1 MSPSAP
7 TFTRTALAIAIS
19 LASAH
24 LHAADLPTGGNIVG
38 GSGSLRQEGNSLDV
52 QQNSD
57 QLITHWDSFDIGAG
71 NTVNFHQPGSDSVA
85 LNRVIG
91 EDASAIYGNLN
102 ANGQVFLINPN
113 GVLFGEGA
121 AVNVGSLVAS
131 TLSLSDEDFNN
142 GHYQFSGDGNNA
154 AVVNHGTLNADGG
167 AVALLGGQVS
177 NHGIIQANQ
186 GTVALAA
193 GDQITLDFAGDGL
206 LNVTVDEGTID
217 ALVEN
222 HQLVRANGGQV
233 VMTAN
238 ATNALLQTV
247 VNNTGIVEAQTLD
260 NQNGTIVL
268 KGGFNG
274 GTVNVAGTLDA
285 SAPDSGDGCF
295 IDTSGAHVKI
305 AGGTQVTTKANSG
318 TTGEWLIDP
327 TDFTI
332 SDSNDPQTAS
342 GIGADTLSANLA
354 NNSIT
359 LQTVASGS
367 EAGDINVQAAVT
379 WNADT
384 TLTLNAH
391 NDININA
398 AITAQGAN
406 GKVALQYGQATT
418 DGGTADYHINAPI
431 NLQSGNNFTTQKG
444 STGSVISYT
453 VVNDAAALQ
462 AMNSDLAVNYAVG
475 SNIDLSSISNWQP
488 VGESDRFTGT
498 FNGLGHT
505 LSNLTINRS
514 STDFVGLFGATAS
527 GSVVRDIGL
536 VGGSVSGRNH
546 VGGLAGVSS
555 GIISNAY
562 ATGSVEGRERV
573 GGLVG
578 FNQSGTINNA
588 YASGS
593 VESLSRVGG
602 LVGFNQ
608 SGTINNA
615 YASGSVESL
624 SRVGGLVGFNQSGT
638 INNAYTTGSVK
649 GSINQVGGLVGFN
662 QSGTIN
668 NAYATG
674 SVEGLD
680 YVGGLVG
687 YSLGTISNV
696 YAAGSVE
703 GRDYVGGLAGNN
715 YDDTITNSYWNT
727 ETSGQASAV
736 GAGSS
741 AGTTGLTTAQMFDA
755 ANFTGFDFAG
765 TWANADDQTT
775 PYLRALAG
783 NRVFNKNDLPTGTL
797 DATNR
802 PALYTVIQNVE
813 QLQAMRNDVTAN
825 YLLGNH
831 IDAADTASW
840 NGGAGFV
847 PVGDGTYGYRGVF
860 DGLGYSING
869 LTINRPNT
877 NNVGLFGVTLGG
889 SQVHNIGLIN
899 AAITGGGNVGGL
911 VGDLNGSIRQS
922 YVTGRVS
929 GRQFVGGLVGQSTGS
944 IKQSY
949 SSADVTGSGSD
960 IGGLVGY
967 ASEYGA
973 IEESYA
979 TGQVGGTA
987 LRIGGLIGQLHGDIV
1002 NTYWNTETSGQTSAV
1017 GSSSR
1022 GTSGMTGL
1030 TTAQMLQAD
1039 SFTGWDIDAQG
1050 GTGKVW
1056 RIYEGYTAPL
1066 LRHFLTALE
1075 VTGDDTSVTYNG
1087 TEQGGSWSAAGA
1099 YDADRIFGQPVGGK
1113 NAGAYALG
1121 MNGLYSDQQ
1130 GYDLITTSGGTLT
1143 IDKAQA
1149 TVTANSGTTTYNGTE
1164 QSVSGFTVDGLV
1176 NGEDA
1181 SVLTG
1186 VTTSGGKG
1194 TNAGSYV
1201 LTVGGGTA
1209 DNYELTFVD
1218 GKLTINKAQATVTA
1232 NSGTTTYNGTEQ
1244 SISGFTVEGLVNG
1257 EDQSV
1262 LTDVTVNGGGRNAG
1276 SYTLT
1281 ANGSDGN
1288 YELTFVDGT
1297 LTINKA
1303 QATVTANSGTTTYN
1317 GTEQSVD
1324 GFTVD
1329 GLVNGEDQSVL
1340 TGVTT
1345 SGGKGTNVG
1354 SYTLTASGTD
1364 GNYELAFVDGTL
1376 TINKAQATVTANSG
1390 TTTYNGTEQSVSGF
1404 TVDGLVNGEDAS
1416 VLNGIT
1422 TSGGTGTNAG
1432 TYVLTA
1438 SGSDGN
1444 YALTFIDGALTIERK
1459 AIAADI
1465 LAQDKPFDGTLTAV
1479 LEGVLNGAISGDDVE
1494 LQLSGL
1500 FAGLTPGENRVLVD
1514 ASLTGADAGNY
1525 QLIIPDSVPA
1535 NMQGFVQ
1542 TDDYQSA
1549 IVSQPS
1555 GKPKLSA
1562 PTNGDYVLNVDDD
1575 ALILPNSEQ

>member
-1 MSPSAP
+1 MNPSAP
-7 TFTRTALAIAIS
+7 TFTRTALAVAIS
-19 LASAH
+19 LVTAH
-24 LHAADLPTGGNIVG
+24 LQAADLPTGGNIVG
-38 GSGSLRQEGNSLDV
+38 GSGSLRQDGNSLSV

-57 QLITHWDSFDIGAG
+57 QMITHWDSFDIGSG

-102 ANGQVFLINPN
+102 ANGQVFLVNPN

-131 TLSLSDEDFNN
+131 TLNLSDEDFNN
-142 GHYQFSGDGNNA
+142 GNYQFSGDGNNA
-154 AVVNHGTLNADGG
+154 AVINRGSITADGG

-177 NHGIIQANQ
+177 NHGIIQANE

-206 LNVTVDEGTID
+206 LNVTVDEGAID

-222 HQLVRANGGQV
+222 HQLVRASGGQV

-238 ATNALLQTV
+238 ATDALLQTV

-260 NQNGTIVL
+260 NQSGTIVL

-285 SAPDSGDGCF
+285 SAPDSGDGGF

-305 AGGTQVTTKANSG
+305 AGGTQVTTNANNG

-527 GSVVRDIGL
+527 GSVIRDIGL
-536 VGGSVSGRNH
+536 VGGNVSGRNH
-546 VGGLAGVSS
+546 VGGLVGVSS

-578 FNQSGTINNA
+578 FNQSGTIDD
-588 YASGS
+588 
-593 VESLSRVGG
+593 
-602 LVGFNQ
+602 
-608 SGTINNA
+608 
-615 YASGSVESL
+615 
-624 SRVGGLVGFNQSGT
+624 
-638 INNAYTTGSVK
+638 AYTTGSVK

-674 SVEGLD
+674 SVEGSD

-727 ETSGQASAV
+727 ETSGQASA
-736 GAGSS
+736 AGDGNDD
-741 AGTTGLTTAQMFDA
+741 GTTGLTTAQMFDA

-765 TWANADDQTT
+765 TWTNAENQTT
-775 PYLRALAG
+775 PYLRELAG
-783 NRVFNKNDLPTGTL
+783 NQVFNKNDLPDGVIDT
-797 DATNR
+797 TNR

-813 QLQAMRNDVTAN
+813 QLQAMRDNVTAN

-831 IDAADTASW
+831 IDASATASW
-840 NGGAGFV
+840 NGGAGFD
-847 PVGDGTYGYRGVF
+847 PIAPPYTGNF
-860 DGLGYSING
+860 DGLGHIIDG
-869 LTINRPNT
+869 LTINRPEKND
-877 NNVGLFGVTLGG
+877 VGLFAVMTGG
-889 SQVHNIGLIN
+889 QIRNTHLHN
-899 AAITGGGNVGGL
+899 ASITGRDNVGGL
-911 VGDLNGSIRQS
+911 VGELFDQS
-922 YVTGRVS
+922 QGGTRGRIIHSSVAGTITGNIA
-929 GRQFVGGLVGQSTGS
+929 VGGLVGQSEGS
-944 IKQSY
+944 IEQSY
-949 SSADVTGSGSD
+949 ATADVSGEAGV
-960 IGGLVGY
+960 GGLVG
-967 ASEYGA
+967 ASYGD
-973 IEESYA
+973 ITQSYA
-979 TGQVGGTA
+979 TGDATGVEVSVGGLVGANFGVINQSYASGRVTGDSVGGFVGYQ
-987 LRIGGLIGQLHGDIV
+987 IGNGVTDS
-1002 NTYWNTETSGQTSAV
+1002 YWNVDSSGQTNAIGFGLSN
-1017 GSSSR
+1017 
-1022 GTSGMTGL
+1022 GMTGL
-1030 TTAQMLQAD
+1030 TSAQMLQAD
-1039 SFTGWDIDAQG
+1039 SFAGWDIDAQG
-1050 GTGKVW
+1050 GTGTVW

-1066 LRHFLTALE
+1066 LRRFLTALE
-1075 VTGDDTSVTYNG
+1075 VTGENSTTTYNG
-1087 TEQGGSWSAAGA
+1087 TEQGGSWSAAGE
-1099 YDADRIFGQPVGGK
+1099 YDVDRIFGQPVGGK
-1113 NAGAYALG
+1113 NAGTYALD

-1130 GYDLITTSGGTLT
+1130 GYDLIITDGGTLT
-1143 IDKAQA
+1143 INKANA

-1164 QSVSGFTVDGLV
+1164 QSVNGFTVDGLV
-1176 NGEDA
+1176 NGEEA
-1181 SVLTG
+1181 SVLSG
-1186 VTTSGGKG
+1186 VTTNGGTG

-1201 LTVGGGTA
+1201 LTVGGGSA
-1209 DNYELTFVD
+1209 DNYELSF
-1218 GKLTINKAQATVTA
+1218 
-1232 NSGTTTYNGTEQ
+1232 
-1244 SISGFTVEGLVNG
+1244 VNG
-1257 EDQSV
+1257 
-1262 LTDVTVNGGGRNAG
+1262 
-1276 SYTLT
+1276 
-1281 ANGSDGN
+1281 
-1288 YELTFVDGT
+1288 
-1297 LTINKA
+1297 I
-1303 QATVTANSGTTTYN
+1303 
-1317 GTEQSVD
+1317 
-1324 GFTVD
+1324 
-1329 GLVNGEDQSVL
+1329 
-1340 TGVTT
+1340 
-1345 SGGKGTNVG
+1345 
-1354 SYTLTASGTD
+1354 
-1364 GNYELAFVDGTL
+1364 L

-1416 VLNGIT
+1416 VLSGVTTNG
-1422 TSGGTGTNAG
+1422 GKGTNAG
-1432 TYVLTA
+1432 SYVLTA

-1444 YALTFIDGALTIERK
+1444 YELTF
-1459 AIAADI
+1459 
-1465 LAQDKPFDGTLTAV
+1465 V
-1479 LEGVLNGAISGDDVE
+1479 
-1494 LQLSGL
+1494 
-1500 FAGLTPGENRVLVD
+1500 
-1514 ASLTGADAGNY
+1514 
-1525 QLIIPDSVPA
+1525 
-1535 NMQGFVQ
+1535 
-1542 TDDYQSA
+1542 
-1549 IVSQPS
+1549 
-1555 GKPKLSA
+1555 
-1562 PTNGDYVLNVDDD
+1562 
-1575 ALILPNSEQ
+1575 